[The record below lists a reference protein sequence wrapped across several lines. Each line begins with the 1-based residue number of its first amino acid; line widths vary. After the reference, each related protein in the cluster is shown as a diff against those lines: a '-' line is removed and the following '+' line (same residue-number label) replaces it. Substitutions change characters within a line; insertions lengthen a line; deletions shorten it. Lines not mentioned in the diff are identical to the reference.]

1 MEPHRD
7 TKLNIKTRVVQSC
20 DLTAKS
26 RLERLNNGDFRDII
40 I

>member
-7 TKLNIKTRVVQSC
+7 TELNIETRVVQSG
-20 DLTAKS
+20 DFDDQKWAK
-26 RLERLNNGDFRDII
+26 RLKNRAFRDII